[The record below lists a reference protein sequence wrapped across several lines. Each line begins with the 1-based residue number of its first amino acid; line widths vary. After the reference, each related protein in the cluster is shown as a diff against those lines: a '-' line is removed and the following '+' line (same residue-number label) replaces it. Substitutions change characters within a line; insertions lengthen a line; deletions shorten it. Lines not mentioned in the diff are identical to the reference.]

1 MIPQYTVRR
10 NIDKINQLAFSL
22 IFKVFLL
29 FIMLITYIIY
39 KNNKSQ
45 KDILKANKEIS
56 SITNSIPGG
65 VQKCTL
71 GETCN
76 INFLS
81 DGFIELFGYT
91 REEIKTLF
99 NNDFY
104 SLIHKD
110 DVERIK
116 KEIFK
121 QLYKKIKLLN

>member
-1 MIPQYTVRR
+1 
-10 NIDKINQLAFSL
+10 
-22 IFKVFLL
+22 
-29 FIMLITYIIY
+29 MLIIYIIY

-110 DVERIK
+110 DIERIK
-116 KEIFK
+116 KKF
-121 QLYKKIKLLN
+121 LNNFTKIKLLN